1 MFPPPWMRQ
10 PITPQLCVL
19 VKPYCFHLRWNAQ
32 YWSKYTQKRQ
42 WFYVADKPTI
52 QSDIDA
58 WTFSFKK
65 ANNVQA
71 VCTLQPQHANI
82 FFPNLLFPNAC
93 FHQSHI
99 PLLPFP
105 GRLACYFFY
114 STDLKWVSLQ
124 QHHNENQCD
133 PNRSKP
139 LQCYVFTV
147 VQKQRNCRVPVSF
160 LFIVRHCYIERVKTS
175 FHITYPEPSN
185 LWF

>member
-1 MFPPPWMRQ
+1 MHNIDQNTHKNANDFMLQTNPLFNQTLMHEHFPLKKQTIFRLCAHYNLSM
-10 PITPQLCVL
+10 PI
-19 VKPYCFHLRWNAQ
+19 F
-32 YWSKYTQKRQ
+32 
-42 WFYVADKPTI
+42 
-52 QSDIDA
+52 
-58 WTFSFKK
+58 
-65 ANNVQA
+65 
-71 VCTLQPQHANI
+71 

-105 GRLACYFFY
+105 GQLACYFFY

-185 LWF
+185 L